1 MGTHIFEQ
9 FQNSIEFNTEHKN
22 KCPSLF
28 HLRNFIPTF
37 MGMHLYLIIQRNL
50 QVLYKINHIIYIC
63 IYIYIL
69 RPTFYS
75 YFKESFSGEYHV
87 YQLIPLHSC
96 DYLNKI
102 SIKIKHENVVI
113 YIYVFIYINIYIYI
127 YLYMYMYMYMY
138 IFMYVYQIYRKQQ
151 LLKY

>member
-1 MGTHIFEQ
+1 MIVLKTPVL
-9 FQNSIEFNTEHKN
+9 N
-22 KCPSLF
+22 
-28 HLRNFIPTF
+28 RTF
-37 MGMHLYLIIQRNL
+37 YKLVIYSNMYVYYI
-50 QVLYKINHIIYIC
+50 LYKLY
-63 IYIYIL
+63 IYIYIHIHTYIFRRSDRMSRLERLNGIQWSWVQIPL

-102 SIKIKHENVVI
+102 SIKKKHENVVI

-127 YLYMYMYMYMY
+127 YIYMYMYMYMY